1 MSENLTKYLFVLL
14 ALLLA
19 SCGRSEKSNLGESPD
34 SSPDSNIIMVSKR
47 QFSEGGMKLDVLKRI
62 EFKDEI
68 QVNGTIDVPP
78 QNKAVVSVPLGG
90 YVTQTSLLIGD
101 KVTEGQS
108 LLTLQNPEFVKLQQ
122 EYLEVKEQLRYLEAE
137 YKRHQ
142 QLYEENITSEK
153 NFLRSE
159 SEYKTAMAKYTG
171 LKSQLNLLH
180 ISPEQVET
188 GNITSKTHIY
198 APISGSVSKMNVT
211 KGAYISPATEILE
224 IINTEHIH
232 LELAVFEKDI
242 LALKEGQP
250 IEFSIPEASEEIYK
264 GQVYRIGNSIDEN
277 RRVVVHGHID
287 DSAESTFI
295 SGMFVDAAIIL
306 RSSQQ
311 IALPESAVVEI
322 GQRQYILQL
331 IDSAEDAFSFRPIE
345 VEVLDTESGFVALE
359 TMKPIDENE
368 QFLTKGAFAV
378 MGRY

>member
-250 IEFSIPEASEEIYK
+250 IKFSIPEASEEIYK